1 MHPFLA
7 PSVVLCPEP
16 DHQVSNSLS
25 TVCAVAIVVMSNAFI
40 VVRLNLGCTLEP
52 PGVLL
57 NNSDARSIRN
67 QLRLSPC
74 HLMSVSGVEDHWP
87 VGWI

>member
-40 VVRLNLGCTLEP
+40 VVRLNLGCTLEL

-67 QLRLSPC
+67 QLNKAVP
-74 HLMSVSGVEDHWP
+74 MSLNVSVVEDHWP

>member
-67 QLRLSPC
+67 QLNKAVP
-74 HLMSVSGVEDHWP
+74 MSLNVS
-87 VGWI
+87 